1 MIEKKSEDIKECGLF
16 ISIKNVTITCFI
28 ALLKEEKMS
37 FPSRYQCKLLHN
49 KIEYMCCLS

>member
-28 ALLKEEKMS
+28 ALLKEEKCR
-37 FPSRYQCKLLHN
+37 FRQGINVNCY
-49 KIEYMCCLS
+49 IIR